1 MRVKQHG
8 QIWHCV
14 RRSCVGFTSCGLTW
28 HRNRSSW
35 MQTLVRVD
43 QELYNPKSMNMRC
56 ISRSPSVYQHEY
68 SEQVCDNCKGF
79 SSKKKRKGR
88 CWATGK
94 IWNRNLQSRIFSGS
108 RQIDRQSSSISR
120 HQIITEAL
128 VQAQSFS
135 PKNQFSHQTSWM
147 DLLSLS
153 KQFDDIPYQQRRK
166 VIRIMQTWWSL
177 LCGWNMLE

>member
-14 RRSCVGFTSCGLTW
+14 KRSWARFTSCGLTW
-28 HRNRSSW
+28 HRKRSSW
-35 MQTLVRVD
+35 IQTLVRVY
-43 QELYNPKSMNMRC
+43 QESCNPKSMNVRC

-79 SSKKKRKGR
+79 SSTKKRKVR
-88 CWATGK
+88 CWAPGK

-108 RQIDRQSSSISR
+108 RQIGRQSSSISW
-120 HQIITEAL
+120 HQIITGAL

-135 PKNQFSHQTSWM
+135 PKNQFSHQAS
-147 DLLSLS
+147 
-153 KQFDDIPYQQRRK
+153 R
-166 VIRIMQTWWSL
+166 IRCHYRSNLMIFL
-177 LCGWNMLE
+177 INNAR